1 MPTIKLTQPAVERLK
16 APASGRVEYW
26 DLQLPGFGLRIS
38 ESGRK
43 TWVAMYRV
51 GGKLIRETIGTAAVI
66 DNVADARERARQ
78 SMQKAQ
84 SGISPVAE
92 RRRREQALQAH
103 GQRPPDT
110 FQAVATR
117 YLERYAIKNTKPSTW
132 NELRRQ
138 LEVDVFPKWEERR
151 IAAIT
156 RQDVAE
162 LLDVIADR
170 GSPVQ
175 ANRTLTRLKPCS
187 DGLLTRS
194 S

>member
-1 MPTIKLTQPAVERLK
+1 MVCYKHAVARGNNRGNATQTLPEGADAVPIIKLTQPAVERLK

-26 DLQLPGFGLRIS
+26 DSQLPGFGLRIS

-103 GQRPPDT
+103 GQRPSDT

-132 NELRRQ
+132 NELS
-138 LEVDVFPKWEERR
+138 
-151 IAAIT
+151 
-156 RQDVAE
+156 
-162 LLDVIADR
+162 
-170 GSPVQ
+170 GSLK
-175 ANRTLTRLKPCS
+175 LTCFRNGKKGGSRPS
-187 DGLLTRS
+187 HVRMWRNFS
-194 S
+194 MS